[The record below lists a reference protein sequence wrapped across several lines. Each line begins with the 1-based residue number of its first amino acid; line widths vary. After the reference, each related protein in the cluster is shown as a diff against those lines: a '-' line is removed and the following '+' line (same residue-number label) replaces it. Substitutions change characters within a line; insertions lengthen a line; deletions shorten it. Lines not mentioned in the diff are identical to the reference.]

1 MIQSP
6 YDALT
11 ANSCMTL
18 EVASI
23 RLTAEIGL
31 PTILADSEDG
41 LSIQEISEKT
51 GVDSLK
57 LGPSSSLSYGKG
69 EKTDMLSIE
78 RVLRLLVTQGWFRE
92 PRQGYFANNRLS
104 NLIKK
109 DQAGY
114 HIATYMLVSRSSTIT
129 HFLFN
134 FYYYYCFIIKE
145 WSFCQSCCKL
155 FGDDQSSRYRISK
168 EHGSFPYCLPT
179 RFQHRYCIFR
189 CWWLAYKV
197 SAGSCEIWPQVSGN
211 NLSLKTLTKTL
222 MVDFQ

>member
-1 MIQSP
+1 
-6 YDALT
+6 
-11 ANSCMTL
+11 MTL

-69 EKTDMLSIE
+69 EKIDMLSIE
-78 RVLRLLVTQGWFRE
+78 RVLRLLITQGWFRE

-129 HFLFN
+129 HFLFKFFLLLFHN
-134 FYYYYCFIIKE
+134 QGMVFLP
-145 WSFCQSCCKL
+145 KL
-155 FGDDQSSRYRISK
+155 LQA
-168 EHGSFPYCLPT
+168 
-179 RFQHRYCIFR
+179 FR
-189 CWWLAYKV
+189 R
-197 SAGSCEIWPQVSGN
+197 
-211 NLSLKTLTKTL
+211 
-222 MVDFQ
+222 